1 VPPGCGDE
9 NSMSAPPINESAGR
23 IVTFYSYK
31 GGVGRSM
38 ALANIAVILARDFG
52 LDVVA
57 IDWDLEAPG
66 LNRYFDI
73 PDAEVGPGIIDYF
86 TRYKQL
92 LAQPPEDVEI
102 STADLDIR
110 TYVKQI
116 ESYPDG
122 GSISF
127 LSAGEQRDVP
137 LYVDRVSG
145 FDWDDFYRNWN
156 GAQLLEAIRVQLS
169 QLGDVVLID
178 SRTGITDTGGICTLH
193 LPDVVVLVFVF
204 NDQNLDGIARIAAEI
219 SGKNAVFE
227 LTQRHPEA
235 LFLPSRKD
243 VSEIGQLREWEGK
256 AVALFQPFF
265 ESPRITD
272 RFGDNGLD
280 YIRATSVPYVPY
292 FAFGEELAASTDK
305 GYEMTAAL
313 EVLAEM
319 LSERAPLPRKRR
331 PSQPFVAA
339 GKGQGPRREPSFSGR
354 RIAVDGQELRASAAG
369 SELPLDTPPGTAGD
383 GGQDEP
389 ADHDGRA
396 GHDGQA
402 EHSEHA
408 VWSFGRRARRRAWVG
423 AIAVTLV
430 GITALGVG
438 TIIDWNISSLT
449 QHEDPFKASSTES
462 GSDDTGETLSVEPLD
477 LGLLRAVV
485 RFEFLAI
492 YPRDQPAPRV
502 FDGSL
507 RAEFAI
513 GSTSGAGGWTRKWQL
528 QDIEQQLRASV
539 IDDLQ
544 LVANVQ
550 SVAYRGFEPS
560 GATTQELTLEHLAG
574 QQIEARLVGPGA
586 SPGWLTEAWAK
597 AEAQGVDPP
606 RLTKSFRKFYGVADK
621 DELLVD
627 ITPVIAT
634 MQMEYDGRPFAS
646 LTGWVARDP
655 TTRDLVINFAPAQA
669 SDPALASASS
679 PEPLPSSVAAYV
691 ERRDEQQ
698 KWLAGIQGVGTY
710 SEGRGKL
717 IYRLG
722 IAVPTTEAR
731 GIESVTYVFGDGSA
745 ITTNKAGPTNDWS
758 VTTTRKS
765 CEGTVS
771 IELGL
776 ANGVA
781 LPLSFDWC
789 QDAVKISVQ
798 GKPDDPSQ
806 SSSCNLNLVAKN
818 PHLAQRVCA
827 TEYELATSEAEKAR
841 LLESLIA
848 AHASYGASGDYCW
861 WLDQLSDDAV
871 KAELAA
877 DKARCAIRPNS
888 LSPDRLRLEK
898 KPKPPR

>member
-1 VPPGCGDE
+1 
-9 NSMSAPPINESAGR
+9 MSAPSITESAGR

-86 TRYKQL
+86 TRYKKL
-92 LAQPPEDVEI
+92 LAQPPEEVEI
-102 STADLDIR
+102 SAADLDIR
-110 TYVKQI
+110 TYVSLV
-116 ESYPDG
+116 ESYPEG

-137 LYVDRVSG
+137 LYVDHVSG

-156 GAQLLEAIRVQLS
+156 GAQLLEAMRVQLS

-227 LTQRHPEA
+227 LTKRHPEA

-243 VSEIGQLREWEGK
+243 VSEIGQLREWEAK
-256 AVALFQPFF
+256 AVALFEPFF
-265 ESPRITD
+265 QSPRITH

-280 YIRATSVPYVPY
+280 YIRAASVPYVPY

-319 LSERAPLPRKRR
+319 LSDRAPLPRKRR
-331 PSQPFVAA
+331 PSQPHVAA
-339 GKGQGPRREPSFSGR
+339 KLQGPRREPSFSGR
-354 RIAVDGQELRASAAG
+354 RFAASEGQELQLSPGPIVLDDKSVGVSSAG
-369 SELPLDTPPGTAGD
+369 
-383 GGQDEP
+383 P
-389 ADHDGRA
+389 ADGLGGLA
-396 GHDGQA
+396 GHA
-402 EHSEHA
+402 EHDDHGQ
-408 VWSFGRRARRRAWVG
+408 WSSRRRTMRRRWAG
-423 AIAVTLV
+423 AIVLGL

-438 TIIDWNISSLT
+438 NSIDWDLGSLYEDEPGLQLSS
-449 QHEDPFKASSTES
+449 SES
-462 GSDDTGETLSVEPLD
+462 GSDETGEATSVDALD

-485 RFEFLAI
+485 RFDFLAV

-507 RAEFAI
+507 QCEFAL
-513 GSTSGAGGWTRKWQL
+513 GSTPGASGWTRTWKL
-528 QDIEQQLRASV
+528 QDIEQELHASV
-539 IDDLQ
+539 IEDLQ

-550 SVAYRGFEPS
+550 SVGYRGFES
-560 GATTQELTLEHLAG
+560 REATGEVSLDAVAG
-574 QQIEARLVGPGA
+574 HDIEARLVGPGA
-586 SPGWLTEAWAK
+586 MPGWLTEAWAR
-597 AEAQGVDPP
+597 AEAQGLDQA
-606 RLTKSFRKFYGVADK
+606 RLMKSFRKFYGVAK
-621 DELLVD
+621 GEELLVD
-627 ITPVIAT
+627 VTPVIAT
-634 MQMEYDGRPFAS
+634 MQIEYDSRPFVT

-655 TTRDLVINFAPAQA
+655 TTRDLVVNFAPTRAG
-669 SDPALASASS
+669 DPTSESPPDAVTNTAAPYLA
-679 PEPLPSSVAAYV
+679 
-691 ERRDEQQ
+691 RREEHE

-710 SEGRGKL
+710 SETRGKL
-717 IYRLG
+717 VYQLG
-722 IAVPTTEAR
+722 IAVPPNQVPD
-731 GIESVTYVFGDGSA
+731 IESVTYRLGDSGA
-745 ITTNKAGPTNDWS
+745 ITATKAGASNDWP
-758 VTTTRKS
+758 VTTSRKS

-771 IELGL
+771 IELRL
-776 ANGVA
+776 MNGVV

-789 QDAVKISVQ
+789 QDAVKVTPR
-798 GKPDDPSQ
+798 GEPDNASQ
-806 SSSCNLNLVAKN
+806 TSASICNLNLVAKN
-818 PHLAQRVCA
+818 PHLAQKVC
-827 TEYELATSEAEKAR
+827 TEEYERAVNPEEKSR

-848 AHASYGASGDYCW
+848 AHASYGDDGDYCQ
-861 WLDQLSDDAV
+861 WLSEAEMLGDEEA
-871 KAELAA
+871 KAELKLVR
-877 DKARCAIRPNS
+877 DRCAAASAPDPSIQQQRQ
-888 LSPDRLRLEK
+888 SPPAR
-898 KPKPPR
+898 

>member
-1 VPPGCGDE
+1 MTNP
-9 NSMSAPPINESAGR
+9 MSAPPITESAGR

-86 TRYKQL
+86 IHYKKL
-92 LAQPPEDVEI
+92 LSQPPEDVAI
-102 STADLDIR
+102 SAADLDIR
-110 TYVKQI
+110 TYVNLI
-116 ESYPDG
+116 ESYPEG

-137 LYVDRVSG
+137 LYVDHVSG

-156 GAQLLEAIRVQLS
+156 GAQLLEALRVQLS
-169 QLGDVVLID
+169 KLGDVVLID

-227 LTQRHPEA
+227 LTKRHPEA

-243 VSEIGQLREWEGK
+243 VSEIGQLREWEAK
-256 AVALFQPFF
+256 AVALFEPFF
-265 ESPRITD
+265 GSPRIAD

-319 LSERAPLPRKRR
+319 LSDRAPLPRKRR
-331 PSQPFVAA
+331 PSQPYVTAPKLQA
-339 GKGQGPRREPSFSGR
+339 PRREPSFSGR
-354 RIAVDGQELRASAAG
+354 RFGVESQELRPSGVGFGAG
-369 SELPLDTPPGTAGD
+369 TESPLDNKSSGPGSDGEAG
-383 GGQDEP
+383 E
-389 ADHDGRA
+389 H
-396 GHDGQA
+396 A
-402 EHSEHA
+402 EHA
-408 VWSFGRRARRRAWVG
+408 YGSFGRRARRRIWVG
-423 AIAVTLV
+423 AMAVTLV
-430 GITALGVG
+430 GITAMGVG
-438 TIIDWNISSLT
+438 TAIDWNLASLFDDG
-449 QHEDPFKASSTES
+449 DPVTAQSSTET
-462 GSDDTGETLSVEPLD
+462 GSEETSEATSVELLD

-485 RFEFLAI
+485 HFEFLAI

-507 RAEFAI
+507 KAEFAL
-513 GSTSGAGGWTRKWQL
+513 GSTPNAGGWTRMWKL
-528 QDIEQQLRASV
+528 QDIEQELRASV
-539 IDDLQ
+539 IEDLQ

-560 GATTQELTLEHLAG
+560 STTAQDIELELELLASHE
-574 QQIEARLVGPGA
+574 IEARLVGPGA
-586 SPGWLTEAWAK
+586 SPGWLTEARAR
-597 AEAQGVDPP
+597 AQAQGIDEA
-606 RLTKSFRKFYGVADK
+606 RMMTAFRKFYGVEEDQA
-621 DELLVD
+621 LLVD
-627 ITPVIAT
+627 VTPVIAT
-634 MQMEYDGRPFAS
+634 MQLEYDGKPFAS

-655 TTRDLVINFAPAQA
+655 TTRDLVINFAPARA
-669 SDPALASASS
+669 GEPKLAGESEPA
-679 PEPLPSSVAAYV
+679 PLPDSVAAYLGLR
-691 ERRDEQQ
+691 EEHQS
-698 KWLAGIQGVGTY
+698 WLAGIQGVGTY
-710 SEGRGKL
+710 SEGKGKL
-717 IYRLG
+717 NYQLG
-722 IAVPTTEAR
+722 IAVPTAEV
-731 GIESVTYVFGDGSA
+731 GDIESVTYVFGDGTA
-745 ITTNKAGPTNDWS
+745 ITTNKAGPANDWS
-758 VTTTRKS
+758 VATSRKS

-776 ANGVA
+776 VNGVT

-789 QDAVKISVQ
+789 QDAVKITPK
-798 GKPDDPSQ
+798 GDPQ
-806 SSSCNLNLVAKN
+806 ESSPISRSACNLNLVAKN
-818 PHLAQRVCA
+818 PRVAQKVCLE
-827 TEYELATSEAEKAR
+827 EYERATTEEEKAR

-848 AHASYGASGDYCW
+848 AHASYGETGDYCW

-871 KAELAA
+871 KEEFAA
-877 DKARCAIRPNS
+877 DKARCAVRPQ
-888 LSPDRLRLEK
+888 PPTEQRGPTERH
-898 KPKPPR
+898 PPRGPQ